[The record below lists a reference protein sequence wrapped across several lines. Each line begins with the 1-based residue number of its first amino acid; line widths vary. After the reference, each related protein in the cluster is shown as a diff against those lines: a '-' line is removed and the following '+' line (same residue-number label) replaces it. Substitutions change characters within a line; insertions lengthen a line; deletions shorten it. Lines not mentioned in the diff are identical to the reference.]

1 MNIFQRISKLV
12 EANINNLLDKAEDP
26 EVMVRQLIRE
36 MEESI
41 IELRRET
48 VKSIGAK
55 KHLEKKIQ
63 LAHDR
68 ESEFE
73 KKAALALESGKET
86 LARDLLSKK
95 LASDKA
101 RNHLEEELKTATYLA
116 EKIKEDLIKLEDQV
130 QIARRKKEEIIRRKL
145 AAERHLRSTEALQK
159 SRNALDTITG
169 TSINEDGHINAIE
182 SYKDKVLMME
192 AEAEAAEELLNP
204 GKDEAAELEKLMQK
218 KAVDSEL
225 ARLKKQLTEGKSK
238 K

>member
-12 EANINNLLDKAEDP
+12 EANINNMLDKAEDP

-63 LAHDR
+63 LNRDR
-68 ESEFE
+68 EAELE
-73 KKAALALESGKET
+73 NKAALALESGKET

-95 LASDKA
+95 LASDQA

-130 QIARRKKEEIIRRKL
+130 QITRRKKEEIIRRKL
-145 AAERHLRSTEALQK
+145 AAERHLRSTEALQN

-169 TSINEDGHINAIE
+169 TSINEDEHINAIE

-192 AEAEAAEELLNP
+192 AEAEAAEELLSP
-204 GKDEAAELEKLMQK
+204 GKDEEAELEKLMRK

>member
-12 EANINNLLDKAEDP
+12 EANINNMLDKAEDP

-48 VKSIGAK
+48 VKSIGAQ
-55 KHLEKKIQ
+55 KHLEKRIQ
-63 LAHDR
+63 LKVDR
-68 ESEFE
+68 ENELE
-73 KKAALALESGKET
+73 KKAALALESGKES
-86 LARDLLSKK
+86 LARDLLGKK
-95 LASDKA
+95 LESDKT
-101 RNHLEEELKTATYLA
+101 RNQLEEELKTATYLA

-145 AAERHLRSTEALQK
+145 AAERHLRSSEALQK
-159 SRNALDTITG
+159 SRNALDAITG
-169 TSINEDGHINAIE
+169 TSINEDEHINAIE
-182 SYKDKVLMME
+182 SYKDKILMME

-204 GKDEAAELEKLMQK
+204 GKNEEAELEKMIQK

>member
-12 EANINNLLDKAEDP
+12 EANINNMLDKAEDP

-63 LAHDR
+63 LNRDR
-68 ESEFE
+68 EAELE
-73 KKAALALESGKET
+73 NKAALALESGKET

-95 LASDKA
+95 LASDQA

-145 AAERHLRSTEALQK
+145 AAERHLRSSEALQK
-159 SRNALDTITG
+159 SRNALDAITG
-169 TSINEDGHINAIE
+169 TSINEDEHINAIE
-182 SYKDKVLMME
+182 SYKDKILMME

-204 GKDEAAELEKLMQK
+204 GKDEEAELEKMIQK

-225 ARLKKQLTEGKSK
+225 ARLKKQLTEGKNK

>member
-55 KHLEKKIQ
+55 KHLEKKIR
-63 LAHDR
+63 LKR
-68 ESEFE
+68 ERENE
-73 KKAALALESGKET
+73 LENKAALALENGKET

-95 LASDKA
+95 LTSDQQ

-145 AAERHLRSTEALQK
+145 AAARHLRSSEALQK
-159 SRNALDTITG
+159 SRNALDAITG
-169 TSINEDGHINAIE
+169 TSINEDEHINAIE

-192 AEAEAAEELLNP
+192 AEAEAAEELLGS
-204 GKDEAAELEKLMQK
+204 GKDEAAELEKLMRK